1 MRTSAE
7 FRPAQSID
15 EVLARLDDIVDHA
28 FAERDRLG
36 FFAVLYRTVTRAVK
50 QGIAAGRFEDGP
62 RMERLDVAFANRYL
76 HAFHEH
82 RTGGTATASWRVAFA
97 VAKSRRE
104 VIMQHLLL
112 GMNAHINLDLGIA
125 AAETSPGAELPA
137 LRRDFDAINAIL
149 AEMIDE
155 VQDRIARISPWMT
168 LIDRVGF
175 RDDEAI
181 CSFCIDRARDVA
193 WRSATVLAPL
203 PSGARDAAIVAMDA
217 TVALLAA
224 PIRTPPPLTRA
235 ALLAVRARESSD
247 VGRVI
252 DAMGM

>member
-1 MRTSAE
+1 M
-7 FRPAQSID
+7 PATRDVPETID
-15 EVLARLDDIVDHA
+15 DVIAALDDVV
-28 FAERDRLG
+28 ERSRRAGDRLG
-36 FFAVLYRTVTRAVK
+36 FFAALYRGVTREVRDRV
-50 QGIAAGRFEDGP
+50 AAKGFEDGE
-62 RMERLDVAFANRYL
+62 RMQRLDVIFARRYL
-76 HAFHEH
+76 DALAAYRAGEPMTRAWRAAFDAAPI
-82 RTGGTATASWRVAFA
+82 GSLLVL
-97 VAKSRRE
+97 
-104 VIMQHLLL
+104 QHLML

-125 AAETSPGAELPA
+125 AAQASPGAELSA

-149 AEMIDE
+149 AAMIDE
-155 VQDRIARISPWMT
+155 VQDRIARVSPWMT

-203 PSGARDAAIVAMDA
+203 APGPRDAAIVAMDA
-217 TVALLAA
+217 TVALLAL

-235 ALLAVRARESSD
+235 TLLAVRARESSD
-247 VGRVI
+247 VARVI

>member
-1 MRTSAE
+1 M
-7 FRPAQSID
+7 PATRDVPETID
-15 EVLARLDDIVDHA
+15 DVIAALDDVVVHSRREGDRLGYFAALYRGVTRQVRDRIAARGFEDGERMARLDVI
-28 FAERDRLG
+28 FARRYLDAL
-36 FFAVLYRTVTRAVK
+36 AAYRAGESVTRAWR
-50 QGIAAGRFEDGP
+50 AAFDAAPVGS
-62 RMERLDVAFANRYL
+62 LLVL
-76 HAFHEH
+76 
-82 RTGGTATASWRVAFA
+82 
-97 VAKSRRE
+97 
-104 VIMQHLLL
+104 QHLML

-125 AAETSPGAELPA
+125 AATTSPGAELPA

-149 AEMIDE
+149 AAMIDE
-155 VQDRIARISPWMT
+155 VQDRIARVSPWMT

-175 RDDEAI
+175 RDDEEI

-203 PSGARDAAIVAMDA
+203 SAGARDAAIVAMDA

-247 VGRVI
+247 VARVI
-252 DAMGM
+252 DAMGT